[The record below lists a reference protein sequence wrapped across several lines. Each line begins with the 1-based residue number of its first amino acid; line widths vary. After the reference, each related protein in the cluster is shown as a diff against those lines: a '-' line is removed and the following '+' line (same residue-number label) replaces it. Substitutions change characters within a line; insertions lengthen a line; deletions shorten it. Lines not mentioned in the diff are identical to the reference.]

1 MDVTAPAA
9 PTIDERPEPVSE
21 GERAASRSPP
31 PSRGSEFA
39 CALDGAPPAPCSSPL
54 ELTGLESGDHT
65 LRVVARDA
73 AGNQSEV
80 STVEWTAIPEQTSL
94 GDGAWSWFA
103 DPRAV
108 HHRGRTYV
116 GWVAQDGDIKL
127 SVYDHATLTRTTAL
141 VAPRVE
147 IDDHANP
154 AVQILPDGRVRAYYS
169 AHGGTR
175 MWYRT
180 SLAPEDVSAWGPA
193 QTMPENATGSFG
205 FTYPNPIH
213 LAAEGRT
220 YLFWRGGDFNPTF
233 TSQPDGSDAW
243 APVRRLIAV
252 PGERP
257 YVKYDSDG
265 ESTIHIAF
273 TNAHPNESG
282 DVNIYYAAY
291 RGGALRRA
299 DGTVIGPLGTAISP
313 GAADLVFD
321 APQNAWIHDVAHD
334 DQGRPVLV
342 FATFEA
348 TSVARVFV
356 HRYLYARWTGER
368 WQTTPITAA
377 GGSISDDTR
386 EPYYSGGITLDH
398 EDPRTVYLSRQTG
411 ERVWDVETWSTP
423 DGGETWTSEPVTAGS
438 GTKNVRPVSP
448 RGMLPFS
455 GDMSVLWM
463 RGSYPYYLTYQT
475 SIATIL
481 RTGGDE
487 PPVADAAPVP
497 RKGLAPL
504 PVAFDG
510 RASRDPEGP
519 IAAHRWDFGDG
530 ASAVGAQAEHV
541 YARPGRY
548 FPKLTVTD
556 AAGRSDTYVTEIVVD
571 AGLATGPALGLGGG
585 SATLTGASRRANPPP
600 PTSSTGPRTSRC
612 ARPTSRPPATSR
624 PRSAG

>member
-1 MDVTAPAA
+1 M
-9 PTIDERPEPVSE
+9 
-21 GERAASRSPP
+21 
-31 PSRGSEFA
+31 
-39 CALDGAPPAPCSSPL
+39 
-54 ELTGLESGDHT
+54 
-65 LRVVARDA
+65 
-73 AGNQSEV
+73 
-80 STVEWTAIPEQTSL
+80 EWTAIPEQTSL

-193 QTMPENATGSFG
+193 QTVPENVTGSFG

-220 YLFWRGGDFNPTF
+220 YLFWRGGNFNPTF

-243 APVRRLIAV
+243 APVRGLIAV

-342 FATFEA
+342 FATFES
-348 TSVARVFV
+348 TSDAARV
-356 HRYLYARWTGER
+356 RA
-368 WQTTPITAA
+368 
-377 GGSISDDTR
+377 S
-386 EPYYSGGITLDH
+386 
-398 EDPRTVYLSRQTG
+398 
-411 ERVWDVETWSTP
+411 
-423 DGGETWTSEPVTAGS
+423 
-438 GTKNVRPVSP
+438 
-448 RGMLPFS
+448 
-455 GDMSVLWM
+455 
-463 RGSYPYYLTYQT
+463 
-475 SIATIL
+475 
-481 RTGGDE
+481 
-487 PPVADAAPVP
+487 
-497 RKGLAPL
+497 L
-504 PVAFDG
+504 PVRALDG
-510 RASRDPEGP
+510 RALADDADHRRRRLDQRRHARALLQRRHHARPRGPAHGVPLAPDRRGGLGRRDLEH
-519 IAAHRWDFGDG
+519 ARRRRDLD
-530 ASAVGAQAEHV
+530 VGAGHGGLGHEERAAGV
-541 YARPGRY
+541 TARP
-548 FPKLTVTD
+548 
-556 AAGRSDTYVTEIVVD
+556 AAVRG
-571 AGLATGPALGLGGG
+571 
-585 SATLTGASRRANPPP
+585 
-600 PTSSTGPRTSRC
+600 
-612 ARPTSRPPATSR
+612 
-624 PRSAG
+624 